1 MVFLITGMDF
11 DFGLMKV
18 HEDNAAKG
26 DLLTSGSSSTAEA
39 SAFPELVGYDEKM
52 YYFNDP
58 WEHHGTIGYPKEVVE
73 ARHRAQYEMAV
84 TAYRA

>member
-1 MVFLITGMDF
+1 MNTAARFTRRGPDKPDF
-11 DFGLMKV
+11 DKS
-18 HEDNAAKG
+18 DCSS
-26 DLLTSGSSSTAEA
+26 LTGCRVEVIVM
-39 SAFPELVGYDEKM
+39 LVGYDGKM

-58 WEHHGTIGYPKEVVE
+58 WEHHGRIGYPKEVVE